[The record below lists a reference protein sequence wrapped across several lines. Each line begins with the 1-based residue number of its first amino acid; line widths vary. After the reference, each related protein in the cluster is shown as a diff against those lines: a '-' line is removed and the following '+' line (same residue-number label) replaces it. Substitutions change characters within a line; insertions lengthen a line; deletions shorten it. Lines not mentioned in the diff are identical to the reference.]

1 MIGYCLSWCLT
12 SWLYSTKLSQRQWS
26 KVSLRSSIWWWT
38 STNDVFSHSSMTET
52 LLLPWIFSEYVCICF
67 FSIIIFCRSQQLNNL
82 SSRGSAGWF
91 CPLVSFSG
99 SIALEMSVGFHYNWE
114 KGCDWFIGYHNKPLI
129 RGYYTKSCHL
139 VDFLYLHRKKNH
151 YLQLLSFDN
160 QEQFRIKD
168 EQHSVLQSM
177 KYEWFKKWT
186 YFRLLLQQDVSLD
199 ALQKCKRS
207 SDMLLQVFH
216 ILHS

>member
-139 VDFLYLHRKKNH
+139 VDFLYLHRKKKS
-151 YLQLLSFDN
+151 LPTITFFWQSRTIQN
-160 QEQFRIKD
+160 QRWATFCFAKHEIW
-168 EQHSVLQSM
+168 M
-177 KYEWFKKWT
+177 I
-186 YFRLLLQQDVSLD
+186 
-199 ALQKCKRS
+199 QKVN
-207 SDMLLQVFH
+207 LF
-216 ILHS
+216 